1 MACYHVERSAI
12 EVDVEFLAPP
22 YYGES
27 LFLGLG
33 VASLDVCEC
42 STGLGDN
49 FEVICAGL
57 WLGKNGAES

>member
-12 EVDVEFLAPP
+12 EVDKEFLAPP

-33 VASLDVCEC
+33 VTSLDVCEC

-57 WLGKNGAES
+57 